1 MVTNKLARWKRVSFL
16 GLLEKYFSI
25 LLVLLVVGCTG
36 SNHPYCGGSVPS
48 WMNKVSDPGEV
59 VVSISKHVDG
69 WPDTKELLLDKG
81 AEELLFQ
88 KSDLSGTVELETDG
102 KVRWG
107 KRNGKESISKSF
119 HSETNSFI
127 YTLGGVTVR
136 VNAKNFYCDSNN
148 IGHLWLVDLSGE

>member
-1 MVTNKLARWKRVSFL
+1 M

-36 SNHPYCGGSVPS
+36 SEHPYCGGSVPS
-48 WMNKVSDPGEV
+48 WVNKGSGPSEV

-81 AEELLFQ
+81 ASELLEK
-88 KSDLSGTVELETDG
+88 KSDQTGIVEYTTKG
-102 KVRWG
+102 KEDWR
-107 KRNGKESISKSF
+107 KTNDKESIDKRFS
-119 HSETNSFI
+119 SETNSFL